1 MKKLSAFVFAV
12 AICALGNAQGV
23 DTHVKDGRIL
33 YQHVFDGAIENPLEF
48 IENLK
53 GVGNVR
59 ELNGAYFGDVRV
71 LQTDVKSIM
80 TQVGL
85 RWANTMIFLQSA
97 DSKSQVQI
105 EVKEDRYRVTV
116 SDILLDFTNPSMGS
130 DKPLE
135 LYNLSNDPGET
146 TNLANS
152 AKAKFNEMSAALRV
166 QVQRGGAVPWQPAS
180 RRDAR

>member
-12 AICALGNAQGV
+12 AICVLGYAQDL

-130 DKPLE
+130 NKPLE
-135 LYNLSNDPGET
+135 LYNLKKNGDLRPKQWDQTKLVYDYLFNDWFSGPKTIE
-146 TNLANS
+146 S
-152 AKAKFNEMSAALRV
+152 ED
-166 QVQRGGAVPWQPAS
+166 W
-180 RRDAR
+180 